1 MVVALANGDQLIP
14 ATSATKNGNCTLPGW
29 STHHLSPSGDVN
41 ANVLRTGCSWRML
54 PHPSA
59 LAHRLPLLP
68 HLAQGRHLATGQLCT
83 ARRPATGSGSKGQPQ
98 RGHHRQ
104 PVGEDHGKRG
114 PRGYDAGKKVKGRK
128 RHIVVDTLG
137 LPLAVMVHPAD
148 IQDRDG
154 ARLVLAK
161 LLGRFPRLQLI
172 WADGAYGGKLVEWA
186 QTVGG
191 WTLELVRRPPQ
202 QHTFQ
207 VLPRRWVVERTFGW
221 LNLQRRLSKDYEALC
236 ETTETWIYISM
247 TGILLRRLA
256 HLPSF

>member
-1 MVVALANGDQLIP
+1 M
-14 ATSATKNGNCTLPGW
+14 T
-29 STHHLSPSGDVN
+29 
-41 ANVLRTGCSWRML
+41 
-54 PHPSA
+54 
-59 LAHRLPLLP
+59 
-68 HLAQGRHLATGQLCT
+68 
-83 ARRPATGSGSKGQPQ
+83 
-98 RGHHRQ
+98 
-104 PVGEDHGKRG
+104 
-114 PRGYDAGKKVKGRK
+114 GRK

-137 LPLAVMVHPAD
+137 LPLAVAVHPAD

-154 ARLVLAK
+154 AKLALAQ
-161 LLGRFPRLQLI
+161 LLGRFPRLRLI
-172 WADGAYGGKLVEWA
+172 WADGADGGKLVQWA

-191 WTLELVRRPPQ
+191 WTLELVRRPAQ

-256 HLPSF
+256 HLSNF